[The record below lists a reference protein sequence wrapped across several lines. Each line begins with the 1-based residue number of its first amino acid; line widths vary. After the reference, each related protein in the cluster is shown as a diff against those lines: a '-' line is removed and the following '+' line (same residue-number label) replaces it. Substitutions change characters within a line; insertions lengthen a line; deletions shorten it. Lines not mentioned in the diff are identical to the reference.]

1 MIYDNSSFPKQTN
14 RNQTTWI
21 IVIEIGM
28 CSADVTDRP
37 PALRNAQFRH
47 SHWFSIHHIEYM
59 TITHKLRS
67 VPSKPSAGH
76 SSNTSLIKQYRRRH
90 WITWSTLY
98 SIACMIYICFLINAA
113 KYLFIHSSWFTII
126 LDWTGFYRIDVCR
139 KMYEFIRY
147 IYCLTAFQSR
157 HTIRRWAQ
165 PHRLTPNRQLINLRT
180 KKKCRIFCGRGN
192 SFFVYF

>member
-1 MIYDNSSFPKQTN
+1 MLNSVIHIDFPS
-14 RNQTTWI
+14 TT
-21 IVIEIGM
+21 
-28 CSADVTDRP
+28 
-37 PALRNAQFRH
+37 
-47 SHWFSIHHIEYM
+47 
-59 TITHKLRS
+59 
-67 VPSKPSAGH
+67 
-76 SSNTSLIKQYRRRH
+76 SNTWRSHTSYAVYQVNRAPVIPATPLWSNNIFRRRH

-157 HTIRRWAQ
+157 HTIRSWAQ
-165 PHRLTPNRQLINLRT
+165 PHRLTPNGQLINLRT